1 VATITIEGSVYTYDE
16 AIIGSNALADVLVG
30 TDDEVLYYITG
41 LDQNDTLTGAASND
55 IVVGGR
61 GSDVLTGSAGNDVLI
76 GDHVDAEGNIV
87 GDATVVV
94 TMFEGISPPGDNA
107 NWKAWENYQNRLEG
121 FFDDVDPAASY
132 KLDGVVVSGQAL
144 LDAWDD
150 YNDNLTID
158 DVHVISGKKIE
169 NTNGNDT
176 ANHDI
181 TDNFDLWEEL
191 TDSDDQTEFAAFLDF
206 GRIEPV
212 GGQAPVH
219 SVDTAVFAGLA
230 EDYTVVVSPDSI
242 TVEDNVGTDGFDTL
256 IGIERLEFSDRTL
269 ELTWFSKTAALSGAE
284 ITQLCELYVA
294 SFDRAPD
301 ALGLAYWGSQL
312 KDGMSLK
319 DIAKSFFVQ
328 PETVA
333 AFPHGQSIEDFI
345 AAVYDHVLER
355 APDAPGLAYWG
366 GELGRGHVSKDS
378 FLLAIINGAH
388 AGGADAQVLAN
399 KGMVGAHFAL
409 TQGLNDIA
417 LAKAVMAGV
426 NASAE
431 SVASANIQTDG
442 FAASADSDIS
452 VKIVGIAG

>member
-1 VATITIEGSVYTYDE
+1 MATITIQGDVYVYDE

-30 TDDEVLYYITG
+30 TDDEVRYYING
-41 LDQNDTLTGAASND
+41 LDQNDALTSAASND
-55 IVVGGR
+55 ILVGGR
-61 GSDVLTGSAGNDVLI
+61 GSDVLTGGAGNDLLI
-76 GDHVDAEGNIV
+76 GDHVDALGNIV

-94 TMFEGISPPGDNA
+94 TMTEAISPPGDNA
-107 NWKAWENYQNRLEG
+107 NWKAWENYQNRLES
-121 FFDDVDPAASY
+121 FFDHVDPAASY
-132 KLDGVVVSGQAL
+132 KLNGVVVSGEAL
-144 LDAWDD
+144 LDAWED
-150 YNDNLTID
+150 YEDNLTID

-181 TDNFDLWEEL
+181 ADNFDLWEHL

-212 GGQAPVH
+212 GGPALVH

-230 EDYTVVVSPDSI
+230 EDYTVLVSPDSI
-242 TVEDNVGTDGFDTL
+242 IVEDNVGSDGTDTL
-256 IGIERLEFSDRTL
+256 IGVERLQFSDRTL

-284 ITQLCELYVA
+284 ITQLTELYVA

-301 ALGLAYWGSQL
+301 AMGLAYWGCQL

-328 PETVA
+328 PETAA

-366 GELGRGHVSKDS
+366 GELGSGHISKDS

-409 TQGLNDIA
+409 AQGLNDIA

-426 NASAE
+426 DGSAA
-431 SVASANIQTDG
+431 SVANAYVQTDG
-442 FAASADSDIS
+442 FAAMADSDVT
-452 VKIVGIAG
+452 VKIVGVAG